1 MNDEKRTGEEIL
13 ARARRAWS
21 PSAADAER
29 VRRAASLALS
39 GSAAPRPS
47 VAPPGAPAW
56 APKLLAA
63 GLIASMS
70 GGAGYWLGHRA
81 GVRAALPVAPVT
93 APVPVVEP
101 LAVATTNAAPDPG
114 GARPF
119 ASAPVTVHREPRDA
133 SGPRRGAGAGVGSPA
148 ETGSL
153 AIELRALRNAER
165 ALRDG
170 TPGLALAF
178 LRELDRQVPRGQ
190 LTEERDAAAT
200 LAHCAAGDRPFG
212 VDFAADFIERY
223 PRSVYRARVEQTC
236 AATDSA
242 TPGDSSARRPE
253 K

>member
-1 MNDEKRTGEEIL
+1 MKEEQRTAEEIL

-29 VRRAASLALS
+29 VRRAAGVAMA
-39 GSAAPRPS
+39 GSAAIGSPP
-47 VAPPGAPAW
+47 APALPAW

-81 GVRAALPVAPVT
+81 GVRAASPVAPVIAPARGVAPLAAT
-93 APVPVVEP
+93 TSNAAAAPVGAEP
-101 LAVATTNAAPDPG
+101 A
-114 GARPF
+114 

-133 SGPRRGAGAGVGSPA
+133 HGPPRGASAGAPA
-148 ETGSL
+148 EAGSL

-178 LRELDRQVPRGQ
+178 LRELDRQVPSGQ
-190 LTEERDAAAT
+190 LTEERDAVVT
-200 LAHCAAGDRPFG
+200 LAHCAAGDHPFG
-212 VDFAADFIERY
+212 VDWAADFMERY
-223 PRSVYRARVEQTC
+223 PRSVYRARVEEAC
-236 AATDSA
+236 AATDRDA
-242 TPGDSSARRPE
+242 PGDSPTRRSE